1 MSAKEKIPALVAE
14 WNEKV
19 RQRDVEACVGFNAPD
34 GAFMPP
40 NAPAAIGHAA
50 MRQAW
55 EAMFALPNLRLTFG
69 PTAVDEA
76 AAGDMAYEI
85 GTWAIGFD
93 TPQGR
98 HEDHG
103 KYVVVWKNFSGTW
116 KAVAD
121 IFNSDVALTGRGS
134 A

>member
-1 MSAKEKIPALVAE
+1 MFAKEKIPAIVAE

-19 RQRDVEACVGFNAPD
+19 RRRDVEGCVAVNAAD

-55 EAMFALPNLRLTFG
+55 EGMFALPNLTLSFG
-69 PTAVDEA
+69 PTSIDEA

-85 GTWAIGFD
+85 GTWRLGFD

-103 KYVVVWKNFSGTW
+103 KYVVVWKNISGTW

-121 IFNSDVALTGRGS
+121 IFNSDVPLAG
-134 A
+134 